1 MARFFMAGTNLKGGA
16 AIIKGQDAEHIQVLR
31 MKPGEHI
38 VICDGK
44 GTDYMCRL
52 VRSDDNEAEA
62 EIIDVIP
69 SKAEPSV
76 SVTVFAGLP
85 KGEKSDLIVQKC
97 TEAGADSIV
106 FFDCERCVARPKE
119 KALDGKLDRWQRIA
133 EAAAQQSGRGIIPQ
147 VRFIGNYIEM
157 LDAGIKY
164 GTKLFMYE
172 TGDGRLPL
180 REVIESAGEFSDAA
194 IITGPEGGFTEA
206 EAAMARGAGFSMCS
220 MGERILRC
228 ETAPIIA
235 LTAVM
240 YATGNL
246 A

>member
-1 MARFFMAGTNLKGGA
+1 MARFFMAGTNLKGGM
-16 AIIKGQDAEHIQVLR
+16 AIIKGRDAEHIQVLR
-31 MKPGEHI
+31 MKPGERI

-52 VRSDDNEAEA
+52 VRSDDDGAEA
-62 EIIDVIP
+62 EIVEVTP
-69 SKAEPSV
+69 CKAEPTV

-85 KGEKSDLIVQKC
+85 KGDKSDLIVQKC
-97 TEAGADSIV
+97 TEAGANAVV

-119 KALDGKLDRWQRIA
+119 KSFDNKLERWQRIA

-147 VRFIGNYIEM
+147 VRFISNYVEM
-157 LDAGIKY
+157 LDAVMKNDA
-164 GTKLFMYE
+164 KLFMSE

-180 REVIESAGEFSDAA
+180 REAIESAGGFASAA
-194 IITGPEGGFTEA
+194 VVTGPEGGFTEA
-206 EAAMARGAGFSMCS
+206 EAAMARSCGFAMCS

-235 LTAVM
+235 LTAIM